1 MTLPRQIVTHVAKGR
16 TKPPQGTSPS
26 MDADYLQAIRDKIA
40 QDRATRRLYAKTPF
54 DDTDAVIFDGGVKT
68 VLVRKPLQGE
78 KCVIDW
84 LNVVLSMDDFT
95 PQGKHSLS
103 GTALEDYAINQVS
116 RKLLRIIGFSVDSEN
131 ITGRHFY
138 RRSFNLE
145 HGAGMI
151 AIGGQNNTILISLN
165 GVGLNYANLDYELEL
180 FDWLD
185 SLRVATITRIDLAY
199 DSLDKTFLTV
209 DLFDQIHSK
218 GGFNKGGRNPEI
230 EYRGNWKKPNG
241 KGRTLYIGS
250 RQSSKFCRIYEKG
263 KQLGDQDSI
272 WLRIEVE
279 FKSRDIYIPLN
290 VLLNPTDYMVAAYPC
305 FYLIEEDTPLDKY
318 EVREKNELI
327 TFAQAIRLVQRQYGR
342 YIHFF
347 RECFGDDKILL
358 DILTDIPNKSRPEK
372 LDVLTIPKDLNT
384 PKTLIISQ
392 QELNHE
398 RI

>member
-1 MTLPRQIVTHVAKGR
+1 MTLPRPIVNHVAGGRLSPPKGTR
-16 TKPPQGTSPS
+16 GQDS
-26 MDADYLQAIRDKIA
+26 DYLQAIRDKIA
-40 QDRATRRLYAKTPF
+40 TDRATRRLYAKTPL
-54 DDTDAVIFDGGVKT
+54 DDTDAVIFNGEVKT
-68 VLVRKPLQGE
+68 VLVRKPLQGQ

-84 LNVVLSMDDFT
+84 LNVVISMDDFI
-95 PQGKHSLS
+95 PRSKHELS
-103 GTALEDYAINQVS
+103 DTALEDYVINQIS
-116 RKLLRIIGFSVDSEN
+116 RKLLKIIGFAIDVEN
-131 ITGRHFY
+131 QTGRNFY
-138 RRSFNLE
+138 KRSFSIE
-145 HGAGMI
+145 HNAGFVC
-151 AIGGQNNTILISLN
+151 IGGQKNTVLIMIN
-165 GVGLNYANLDYELEL
+165 GTGCNYANIDFEFDL

-185 SLRVATITRIDLAY
+185 SLKVATITRIDLAY

-209 DLFDQIHSK
+209 DLFDQIHSN

-279 FKSRDIYIPLN
+279 FKSRDIYIPLS
-290 VLLNPTDYMVAAYPC
+290 VLLHPTDYMVAAYPC

-318 EVREKNELI
+318 EVRDKNELI

-347 RECFGDDKILL
+347 RQCFDDDKILM
-358 DILTDIPNKSRPEK
+358 DILTDIPNKSCPEK